1 MSKTK
6 TLNFL
11 DLPKDIAY
19 LLVKTLSLTDIE
31 NLYKAGGKAKVF
43 VKKNFLS
50 GKYLIRHK
58 VKKENLRKY
67 NGLLDKCETYCNV
80 NYEPHGV
87 YFYINIRSDK
97 NIEIYFHK
105 SFFEDYFCFRSA
117 FFRIYLPNLISDN
130 ITQIGICIKNVNEII
145 RTSQTFR
152 WDFSDVEKIKVHNSI
167 NRLAIPD
174 NGLINLCLKKEEMEF
189 VFKVIDNQGTSNF
202 SVLNNVL
209 KIGNSKNISMSC
221 AREGEKICDFNV
233 AFKVD
238 KISLLIYTCNS
249 INLCLSNSFLLL
261 RDTTPDYQLKIYFT
275 PVK

>member
-1 MSKTK
+1 MLKTFD
-6 TLNFL
+6 FL

-43 VKKNFLS
+43 VEKNFLS
-50 GKYLIRHK
+50 GKYLIKHK

-67 NGLLDKCETYCNV
+67 NGLLEKCETLCKV

-87 YFYINIRSDK
+87 YFYTNTRSDK
-97 NIEIYFHK
+97 NIEVYFHK

-117 FFRIYLPNLISDN
+117 FLHNLYLPNLIN
-130 ITQIGICIKNVNEII
+130 ENVIQMGICIENVNEMI
-145 RTSQTFR
+145 RTSKAFR
-152 WDFSDVEKIKVHNSI
+152 WDFSHVEKMIVHNSM
-167 NRLAIPD
+167 NRLVIPD

-189 VFKVIDNQGTSNF
+189 VFKILDNQGTINF

-221 AREGEKICDFNV
+221 AKEGEKICDFNV
-233 AFKVD
+233 TFKVD
-238 KISLLIYTCNS
+238 KVSLLIYTCNT

-261 RDTTPDYQLKIYFT
+261 RDTTPDYQLKVYFT